1 MMTELSEQE
10 CRELLRAT
18 TVGRVGFVADARVQ
32 IIPVNYLVD
41 GDDVVIRIAPSGLLS
56 ALTQSTLQ
64 VAFEVDHHDDL
75 AGSGWSV
82 LLGGAISEM
91 TGEELAAVPGASRRS
106 PWAEGDRSLP
116 LRFTPSSISGRR
128 VRRAR

>member
-18 TVGRVGFVADARVQ
+18 TVGRVGFVADDRVQ

-41 GDDVVIRIAPSGLLS
+41 ADDVVIRTAPTGLLR
-56 ALTQSTLQ
+56 ALTESTLR

-82 LLGGAISEM
+82 LLGGTVSEM
-91 TGEELAAVPGASRRS
+91 TDDELAAVPGASRRS

-116 LRFTPSSISGRR
+116 LRFSPSSISGRR
-128 VRRAR
+128 VRRRH

>member
-1 MMTELSEQE
+1 MMTEMSEQE

-18 TVGRVGFVADARVQ
+18 TVGRIGFVADARVQ

-41 GDDVVIRIAPSGLLS
+41 GDDVIIRAAPSGVLS
-56 ALTQSTLQ
+56 RLTASTVE

-82 LLGGAISEM
+82 LLGGSVSKM
-91 TGEELAAVPGASRRS
+91 TAEELAAVPGASRRS

-116 LRFTPSSISGRR
+116 LRLTPSSISGRR
-128 VRRAR
+128 VRRPR

>member
-18 TVGRVGFVADARVQ
+18 TVGRVGFVADDRVQ

-41 GDDVVIRIAPSGLLS
+41 GDDVVIRTAPTGLLR
-56 ALTQSTLQ
+56 ALTESILR

-82 LLGGAISEM
+82 LLGGTVSEM
-91 TGEELAAVPGASRRS
+91 TDDELAAVPGVSRRS

-128 VRRAR
+128 VRRRH

>member
-1 MMTELSEQE
+1 MMTEMSEQE

-18 TVGRVGFVADARVQ
+18 TVGRIGFVADARVQ

-41 GDDVVIRIAPSGLLS
+41 GDDIVIRTAPSGLLS
-56 ALTQSTLQ
+56 RLTTSTVE
-64 VAFEVDHHDDL
+64 VAFQVDHHDDL

-82 LLGGAISEM
+82 LLGGAVSEM
-91 TGEELAAVPGASRRS
+91 TADELAAVPGASRRS

-116 LRFTPSSISGRR
+116 LRLTPSSISGRR
-128 VRRAR
+128 VRRPR